1 MRLEVELYRAVE
13 DAVERMNAQAKAAGG
28 DGRGLLEFKIDKIG
42 DRPAAQLPEDSP
54 LMEALRAV
62 DRHLWLKYGVA
73 AGLD

>member
-54 LMEALRAV
+54 LMEALQRRGPPSV
-62 DRHLWLKYGVA
+62 VKYGVA